1 MQLSSKDSNQEF
13 IMPRLFVTSLLTL
26 FAMTSAFA
34 EDQIVKINGAIISG
48 QIVSEDG
55 DAVVL
60 SIRGI
65 ELRIPKSEIREIVR
79 DEEEAPAPAGAP
91 ATPAPF
97 SHLFYRKFSRRK
109 CPLANPFLRGNDA
122 CLPAKNCPRK
132 VGRPPA
138 LVHLKARRSSALP
151 PPNSF
156 PK

>member
-1 MQLSSKDSNQEF
+1 
-13 IMPRLFVTSLLTL
+13 MPRLFVTSLLTL

-79 DEEEAPAPAGAP
+79 DEEDAPAPAGG
-91 ATPAPF
+91 F
-97 SHLFYRKFSRRK
+97 
-109 CPLANPFLRGNDA
+109 
-122 CLPAKNCPRK
+122 
-132 VGRPPA
+132 
-138 LVHLKARRSSALP
+138 
-151 PPNSF
+151 
-156 PK
+156 